1 MSRNRTPES
10 SLDTLTDSRLG
21 VKQRKSRFSRANCV
35 LRDNGRTYKGAHI
48 SADQTGGRGEESGGD
63 IYIKKPRKLVCMVH
77 KIWKNC
83 KNTTQPRSFSFPLI
97 FQEFPQRP
105 RERTKRK
112 HGTRAI
118 VLWSQI
124 SRLPRCDSTIHPP
137 TPPFPTWFDFP
148 EYVQVSFLI
157 TSPRLGGKRIVSAAV
172 GPSQVTSVVVPSR
185 NLSLSLSLFCCL
197 AALVFLNKV

>member
-1 MSRNRTPES
+1 MVKKLQKHHPAE
-10 SLDTLTDSRLG
+10 TLFLPFDFPR
-21 VKQRKSRFSRANCV
+21 
-35 LRDNGRTYKGAHI
+35 I
-48 SADQTGGRGEESGGD
+48 S
-63 IYIKKPRKLVCMVH
+63 
-77 KIWKNC
+77 
-83 KNTTQPRSFSFPLI
+83 
-97 FQEFPQRP
+97 PQRP

-124 SRLPRCDSTIHPP
+124 SLLPRFDSIIHPP

-148 EYVQVSFLI
+148 EYVQVSFLV

-197 AALVFLNKV
+197 AALVFLNKVWFVQKSSCNYIDLVW